1 MAARRRIALVGMWQE
16 TNTYSPRPTTLA
28 DFEAFE
34 LSEGATLI
42 DGHRG
47 TGSVLGGF
55 LDGIDRIAG
64 AEPVGVL
71 FAGAWPSGAP
81 DAATAAALLR
91 RLDAA
96 LAAAPDVDG
105 VLVDLHGAMVAAGH
119 DDMER
124 ETLERIRAR
133 FGDVPLAAVLDLHG
147 NPSPEAVACCDAL
160 VGYRTYPHVDMRD
173 CGTEAA
179 ALLGRALDGERLRI
193 VLGKLPAL
201 TSPVAQAT
209 ADEPMR
215 GLLERAER
223 RAAAAGALRISLLPG
238 FPYSDVARAGFSVVA
253 VAPDAAVAA
262 ARDAVA
268 ETLADVERQLP
279 RFSTERDGP
288 RAAVER
294 ALALAERPVVLAD
307 LADNIGGGGPGDGTA
322 LLAELVARGVDGA
335 VVPLVDAPAV
345 AAARAAGVGA
355 ELELE
360 LGARSDELHGRPVPV
375 RAVVRSLGD
384 GRYVARGS
392 YMTGRAFSMGATAV
406 LDVDGVTV
414 LAMERA
420 TPPFHVEQLTANGI
434 DPASASLIAL
444 KGAIAWRAPYREVAR
459 AAIEVDTPGC
469 CPADP
474 SRLPRRTAPQRFD
487 AAVV

>member
-1 MAARRRIALVGMWQE
+1 MAAVRRIALVGMWQE

-34 LSEGATLI
+34 LSRGAALL

-47 TGSVLGGF
+47 TGSVIGGF
-55 LDGIDRIAG
+55 LDGIVRIDG

-81 DAATAAALLR
+81 DAATAAELLR

-105 VLVDLHGAMVAAGH
+105 VLVDLHGAMVAEAH
-119 DDMER
+119 EDMER

-133 FGDVPLAAVLDLHG
+133 FGDVPVAAVLDLHG

-173 CGTEAA
+173 CGEEAA
-179 ALLGRALDGERLRI
+179 ALLARLLGGERLRL

-215 GLLERAER
+215 GLIERAER
-223 RAAAAGALRISLLPG
+223 RAAEAGALRISLLPG

-253 VAPDAAVAA
+253 VAPEGAAEAVRAAVG
-262 ARDAVA
+262 
-268 ETLADVERQLP
+268 ETLADVERWLP
-279 RFSTERDGP
+279 RFDTARDGP
-288 RAAVER
+288 AAAVER

-322 LLAELVARGVDGA
+322 LLAELVARRVDGA
-335 VVPLVDAPAV
+335 IVPLVDAPAV
-345 AAARAAGVGA
+345 ASARAAGVGA
-355 ELELE
+355 TLELE
-360 LGARSDELHGRPVPV
+360 LGARSDVLHGSPLPV
-375 RAVVRSLGD
+375 RALVRALGD

-392 YMTGRAFSMGATAV
+392 YMTGRRFSMGRTAV
-406 LDVDGVTV
+406 LAVEGVTV

-420 TPPFHVEQLTANGI
+420 TPPFHVEQLTANGL
-434 DPASASLIAL
+434 DPAAASLIAL
-444 KGAIAWRAPYREVAR
+444 KGAVAWRAPYRDVAR
-459 AAIEVDTPGC
+459 AAVEVDTPGC

-474 SRLPRRTAPQRFD
+474 RRLPRRTAPQRFD
-487 AAVV
+487 AAIV